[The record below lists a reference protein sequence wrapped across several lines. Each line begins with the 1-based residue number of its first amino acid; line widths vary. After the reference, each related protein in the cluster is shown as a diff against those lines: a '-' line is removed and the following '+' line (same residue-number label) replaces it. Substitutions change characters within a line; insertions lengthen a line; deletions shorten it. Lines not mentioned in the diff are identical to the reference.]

1 MKSSAHPVLVKRL
14 NRKTMG
20 STTIDGA
27 SPANTGPGAVFN
39 LSFRGGNGR
48 VTTRARSGR

>member
-1 MKSSAHPVLVKRL
+1 MKSRYHPVLAKRL

-27 SPANTGPGAVFN
+27 SPAKTGPGVVIN
-39 LSFRGGNGR
+39 LSFRGSDGR
-48 VTTRARSGR
+48 VTTRPRSGR

>member
-1 MKSSAHPVLVKRL
+1 
-14 NRKTMG
+14 MG

-27 SPANTGPGAVFN
+27 SPAQTGPGVVIH
-39 LSFRGGNGR
+39 LSFRGSNGR